1 MDQPFYLKDRTGR
14 DIATFFRLYSSYYFF
29 IVIVM
34 GSVAILTVFFFANDA
49 NIFNNDKLIYCLGG
63 PAV

>member
-1 MDQPFYLKDRTGR
+1 
-14 DIATFFRLYSSYYFF
+14 
-29 IVIVM
+29 M